1 MKLLNQIFIVFC
13 ICFVGD
19 IISYLLPIPFPGSV
33 IAMVLLFILLCT
45 GAVRKRRIEAITDF
59 LLKNMSLMCIPP
71 TVSII
76 GDLDV
81 LGEVFVPFVLI
92 CLITTVLT
100 FLATAYSVKLVI
112 FLINRNKN
120 GEEKIL

>member
-1 MKLLNQIFIVFC
+1 MDFFET
-13 ICFVGD
+13 
-19 IISYLLPIPFPGSV
+19 LLPIPFPGSV
-33 IAMVLLFILLCT
+33 IAMVLLFILLCA

-59 LLKNMSLMCIPP
+59 LLKNMSLMFIPP

-76 GDLDV
+76 GYLDV

>member
-33 IAMVLLFILLCT
+33 IALVLLFILLCT

-59 LLKNMSLMCIPP
+59 LLKNMSLMFIPP

-76 GDLDV
+76 GYLDV

>member
-1 MKLLNQIFIVFC
+1 MKLLNQIFIVFW

-59 LLKNMSLMCIPP
+59 LLKNMSLMFIPP

-76 GDLDV
+76 GYLDV

-112 FLINRNKN
+112 FLINRDKN

>member
-59 LLKNMSLMCIPP
+59 LLKNMSLMFIPP

-76 GDLDV
+76 GYLDV

-120 GEEKIL
+120 VEEKIL

>member
-59 LLKNMSLMCIPP
+59 LLKNMSLMFIPP

-76 GDLDV
+76 GYLDV

-92 CLITTVLT
+92 CLITTVIT

-120 GEEKIL
+120 GEEKIS

>member
-33 IAMVLLFILLCT
+33 IAMVLLFILLCC

-59 LLKNMSLMCIPP
+59 LLKNMSLMFIPP

-76 GDLDV
+76 GYLDV
-81 LGEVFVPFVLI
+81 LGEVFVPFVVI

-120 GEEKIL
+120 GAEKIS

>member
-33 IAMVLLFILLCT
+33 IAMVLLFMLLCT

-59 LLKNMSLMCIPP
+59 LLKNMSLMFIPP

-76 GDLDV
+76 GYLDV

-120 GEEKIL
+120 EEEKIL

>member
-59 LLKNMSLMCIPP
+59 LLKNMSLMFIPP

-76 GDLDV
+76 GYLDV

>member
-59 LLKNMSLMCIPP
+59 LLKNMSLMFIPP

-76 GDLDV
+76 GYLDV

-100 FLATAYSVKLVI
+100 FLATAYSVKLVV

-120 GEEKIL
+120 GEEKIS

>member
-1 MKLLNQIFIVFC
+1 LKLLNQIFIVFC

-59 LLKNMSLMCIPP
+59 LLKNMSLMFIPP

-76 GDLDV
+76 GYLDV

>member
-33 IAMVLLFILLCT
+33 IAMVLLFILLCC

-59 LLKNMSLMCIPP
+59 LLKNMSLMFIPP

-76 GDLDV
+76 GYLDV

-120 GEEKIL
+120 GEEKIS

>member
-59 LLKNMSLMCIPP
+59 LLKNMSLMFIPS

-76 GDLDV
+76 GYLDV

>member
-59 LLKNMSLMCIPP
+59 LLKNMSLMFIPP

-76 GDLDV
+76 GYLDV

-112 FLINRNKN
+112 FLINRDKN

>member
-33 IAMVLLFILLCT
+33 IAMVLLFILLCA

-59 LLKNMSLMCIPP
+59 LLKNMSLMFIPP

-76 GDLDV
+76 GYLDV

>member
-59 LLKNMSLMCIPP
+59 LLKNMSLMFIPP

-76 GDLDV
+76 GYLDV

-120 GEEKIL
+120 GEEKIS

>member
-33 IAMVLLFILLCT
+33 LAMVLLFILLCT

-59 LLKNMSLMCIPP
+59 LLKNMSLMFIPP

-76 GDLDV
+76 GYLDV

-120 GEEKIL
+120 GEEKIS

>member
-19 IISYLLPIPFPGSV
+19 MISYLLPIPFPGSV

-59 LLKNMSLMCIPP
+59 LLKNMSLMFIPP

-76 GDLDV
+76 GYLDV

>member
-1 MKLLNQIFIVFC
+1 MKLLNQNFIVFC

-33 IAMVLLFILLCT
+33 IAMVLLFILLCA

-59 LLKNMSLMCIPP
+59 LLKNMSLMFIPP

-76 GDLDV
+76 GYLDV

>member
-59 LLKNMSLMCIPP
+59 LLKNMSLMFIPP

-76 GDLDV
+76 GYLDV
-81 LGEVFVPFVLI
+81 LGEVFVPFVLV

>member
-19 IISYLLPIPFPGSV
+19 IISYLLTIPFPGSV

-59 LLKNMSLMCIPP
+59 LLKNMSLMFIPP

-76 GDLDV
+76 GYLDV

>member
-59 LLKNMSLMCIPP
+59 LLKNMSLMFIPP

-76 GDLDV
+76 GYLDV

-120 GEEKIL
+120 GEEKI

>member
-1 MKLLNQIFIVFC
+1 MKLLNQLFIVFC

-59 LLKNMSLMCIPP
+59 LLKNMSLMFIPP

-76 GDLDV
+76 GYLDV

>member
-13 ICFVGD
+13 ICFFGD

-59 LLKNMSLMCIPP
+59 LLKNMSLMFIPP

-76 GDLDV
+76 GYLDV